1 MPICNKNNKIRCQSS
16 AVHDVSNAFI
26 TQLLRNAPNMR
37 LRQQIHRWKRR
48 ARTNTS
54 TPWAGRC
61 LDVPTTSD
69 STLISHCRPETC
81 AAPVRLVCPRAC
93 RRLACCEWW
102 SSARCSTRN
111 TINVN
116 VPPSHTLSTTYLTVL
131 FAQQRSKVG
140 CGGERVLR
148 VGRALMHRAH
158 KSIATEPVLA
168 LCRLSSSTMVV
179 FFFNKH
185 TSICA
190 CPVSYTHLTLPTI
203 CSV

>member
-69 STLISHCRPETC
+69 STLISHCRQETC
-81 AAPVRLVCPRAC
+81 AVQVRLACPRAW
-93 RRLACCEWW
+93 RHLACCEWW
-102 SSARCSTRN
+102 SLARCSTRN
-111 TINVN
+111 KNQCWRSSFAHILND
-116 VPPSHTLSTTYLTVL
+116 VL
-131 FAQQRSKVG
+131 DCVARPTAQQSRLWWRTCFASRTSVDAP
-140 CGGERVLR
+140 CPQIDSY
-148 VGRALMHRAH
+148 RAGF
-158 KSIATEPVLA
+158 S
-168 LCRLSSSTMVV
+168 VV
-179 FFFNKH
+179 
-185 TSICA
+185 
-190 CPVSYTHLTLPTI
+190 PTI
-203 CSV
+203 IINNGGVFSQQTY